1 MRCTDIAAVKV
12 AEVTQLIQTA
22 VDNDA
27 AARVTG
33 NYGTV
38 TSSGDVTVGKPVT
51 PASVQLSHADT
62 VDVEAAKQ
70 TAATVLT
77 AGVSDAEASSSSVPH
92 LDSVPA
98 ADVIDT
104 GTLVQS
110 EVYHLVIW

>member
-38 TSSGDVTVGKPVT
+38 TSSSDVTVGKPVT

-77 AGVSDAEASSSSVPH
+77 GSVSDAEASSVPH
-92 LDSVPA
+92 LHCTPA

-104 GTLVQS
+104 GMLVQSS
-110 EVYHLVIW
+110 EVYHLVI